1 MRQEAIQNLI
11 AQAIVVVL
19 HFSRTASQA
28 TTAHFPYKAT
38 WGSSLARCC
47 RFAVAP
53 KFLMQSVF
61 VGALTS
67 FFVTGL
73 NGKGDMQA
81 FSFSSYNN
89 E

>member
-11 AQAIVVVL
+11 AQAIVVVY
-19 HFSRTASQA
+19 FSLLLRRLLP
-28 TTAHFPYKAT
+28 HIFPYKAT

-53 KFLMQSVF
+53 KFLMKSVF

>member
-1 MRQEAIQNLI
+1 MI
-11 AQAIVVVL
+11 AQAIVVVY
-19 HFSRTASQA
+19 FSTASQA

-53 KFLMQSVF
+53 KFLMKSVF

-67 FFVTGL
+67 FFVTGS

>member
-11 AQAIVVVL
+11 AQAIVVVY
-19 HFSRTASQA
+19 FSLLLRRLLPHT
-28 TTAHFPYKAT
+28 FPYKAT

-61 VGALTS
+61 AGALTS
-67 FFVTGL
+67 FLVTGL
-73 NGKGDMQA
+73 NLEGDMQA
-81 FSFSSYNN
+81 LAFNIYNN